1 MQNLSRL
8 DESSDEDAQGVNYT
22 MGCIENLVEIRPS
35 IAIALCERT
44 HVLKFLLLRL
54 KVRTYVFVIRYQIEA
69 TQGFYNNLL

>member
-1 MQNLSRL
+1 VQNLSRL

-35 IAIALCERT
+35 IAVSLCERT

-54 KVRTYVFVIRYQIEA
+54 KVRT
-69 TQGFYNNLL
+69 